1 MNEVYVISEISAEYA
16 ESIMTKLKLAL
27 QLDFDTFWEINSD
40 TDLYLWY
47 GLEEKYYLVRWK
59 SGVYI
64 SYS

>member
-16 ESIMTKLKLAL
+16 ESIITKLKLAL